1 MRKLIYLVAIA
12 CICYSPSLLAQ
23 EQIGLRLDKYAGVN
37 GIQLNPG
44 NGANHPLSWDLN
56 LAGAGIFIEN
66 NFVFASPTNLIH
78 LAKNPNDLYFM
89 DPTNENNSSSN
100 ASIIVDYFN
109 GPKDRMLQT
118 TATVLGPSL
127 MVNFKG
133 KHSLGVFSE
142 FNVSLGGFDI
152 DRDINPYDLS
162 KIEET
167 GHIDIERFQMSA
179 MAWAEYGIHYSYG
192 TEMYLGKVSFG
203 GNFKMLR
210 GYEALYLDVAQPIVA
225 SRDSN
230 NVVEVSDI
238 NVSFGFTNKA
248 IETASISTKPI
259 GSGYALD
266 LGATWLFNVNEENGY
281 RYKLGISI
289 LDLGKINFTKWTENY
304 NIVSNGVNTNIDT
317 APFENLTTKEEVLDE
332 LSNQVLGS
340 NTSIRAPAGISMWAP
355 TTLSIQGDFQITK
368 GVFVAGLLNQRITF
382 SKVAVKRNN
391 TFALFPRIE
400 KRWYSLGFPIVIN
413 NWQDFRLGTTAR
425 IGFLTVGSDN
435 IGSLVGKSTLT
446 GTDLYFA
453 LKFNPFDINL
463 FGNKG
468 KPKGQPIKCYKF

>member
-12 CICYSPSLLAQ
+12 SICYSSSLFAQ

-37 GIQLNPG
+37 GIQLNPA
-44 NGANHPLSWDLN
+44 NGAFHPLSWDLN
-56 LAGAGIFIEN
+56 LGGAGIFIEN

-89 DPTNENNSSSN
+89 DPTNENTAPSS

-109 GPKDRMLQT
+109 GPKERMVQT

-127 MVNFKG
+127 MVNFNG

-167 GHIDIERFQMSA
+167 GHIDIERFQMSG
-179 MAWAEYGIHYSYG
+179 MAWAEYGVHYSYA
-192 TEMYLGKVSFG
+192 TEMYLGKVSIG
-203 GNFKMLR
+203 GNFKLLR
-210 GYEALYLDVAQPIVA
+210 GYDAFYLDVAQPIVA

-230 NVVEVSDI
+230 NVIDVSDI
-238 NVSFGFTNKA
+238 DVSFGFTNKTLTT
-248 IETASISTKPI
+248 ESISTQPI

-266 LGATWLFNVNEENGY
+266 LGASWIFDLDEDNDY

-289 LDLGKINFTKWTENY
+289 LDLGKINFDKWTENY
-304 NIVSNGVNTNIDT
+304 HIVANGVNTNIDAT
-317 APFENLTTKEEVLDE
+317 PFENLTTREEVLDE
-332 LSNQVLGS
+332 LSNQVLGDNS
-340 NTSIRAPAGISMWAP
+340 SIRAPAGISMWAP
-355 TTLSIQGDFQITK
+355 TTLSVQGDFQITK
-368 GVFVAGLLNQRITF
+368 GVFVAGMLNQRIRF
-382 SKVAVKRNN
+382 SKEAVKRNN

-435 IGSLVGKSTLT
+435 IGSLFGQSTLT

-453 LKFNPFDINL
+453 LKFNPFNINL
-463 FGNKG
+463 FGKG
-468 KPKGQPIKCYKF
+468 GKSKGQPIKCYKF